1 MAYSR
6 CLQLL
11 LSEEILCKKGC
22 LCQSMLEYDRIK
34 QKPLYQ
40 LSAIVFI
47 HVITDLVSNV
57 KATLKSDK
65 IHGRT
70 LQKLIPNIRETS
82 IIDNVSDDPN
92 KVIYNFLDYKLMESD
107 KALLIKVVN
116 FSIPSKKIEYS
127 QFLLL
132 FELPFCNIKV

>member
-1 MAYSR
+1 MSS
-6 CLQLL
+6 L
-11 LSEEILCKKGC
+11 I
-22 LCQSMLEYDRIK
+22 
-34 QKPLYQ
+34 
-40 LSAIVFI
+40 
-47 HVITDLVSNV
+47 LVSNV